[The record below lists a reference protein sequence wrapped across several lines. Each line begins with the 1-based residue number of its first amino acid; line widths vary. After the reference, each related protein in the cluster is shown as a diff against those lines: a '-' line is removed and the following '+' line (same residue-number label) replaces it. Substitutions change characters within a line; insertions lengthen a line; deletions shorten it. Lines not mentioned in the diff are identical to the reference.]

1 MTYTPIDKVIAHRV
15 SQIFWNVLP
24 DIYPG
29 LRFDENDSRFKALWS
44 AETEELQAVYDD
56 DPLVDYP
63 IIYLGID
70 VVAGIAPGPYLF
82 PPNHGTKLRL
92 SKYLAVLERFL
103 ILQLTG
109 TEGRH
114 VELIWYAVR
123 DLAQKVSQEELLQFI
138 DLLWRGRWICGARD
152 WAEMR
157 LSVITGG
164 SDEGRIA
171 LQKDESRLTAEALR
185 LIQEERRLKDKVSSL
200 DEWLFSIYCFLP
212 DVITWFYTIRRA
224 RESLNSDEFEKYDRV
239 LDEFLADMMTTIQIP
254 LMAAAGAKNFA
265 EEYAIIPFLRAKS
278 MDEAISSIHG
288 IFRGRS
294 IIPRVWFDFAK
305 DALVRAHPD
314 RSIMTIS
321 ELELKPGPNGIFH
334 EDDYKYLNCVDLA
347 SVFGLAFTQD
357 GKDDNWLLLG
367 NNFDYWEAGDEPD
380 KNNG

>member
-123 DLAQKVSQEELLQFI
+123 DLA
-138 DLLWRGRWICGARD
+138 
-152 WAEMR
+152 
-157 LSVITGG
+157 
-164 SDEGRIA
+164 
-171 LQKDESRLTAEALR
+171 
-185 LIQEERRLKDKVSSL
+185 
-200 DEWLFSIYCFLP
+200 
-212 DVITWFYTIRRA
+212 
-224 RESLNSDEFEKYDRV
+224 
-239 LDEFLADMMTTIQIP
+239 
-254 LMAAAGAKNFA
+254 
-265 EEYAIIPFLRAKS
+265 
-278 MDEAISSIHG
+278 
-288 IFRGRS
+288 
-294 IIPRVWFDFAK
+294 
-305 DALVRAHPD
+305 
-314 RSIMTIS
+314 
-321 ELELKPGPNGIFH
+321 
-334 EDDYKYLNCVDLA
+334 
-347 SVFGLAFTQD
+347 
-357 GKDDNWLLLG
+357 
-367 NNFDYWEAGDEPD
+367 
-380 KNNG
+380 